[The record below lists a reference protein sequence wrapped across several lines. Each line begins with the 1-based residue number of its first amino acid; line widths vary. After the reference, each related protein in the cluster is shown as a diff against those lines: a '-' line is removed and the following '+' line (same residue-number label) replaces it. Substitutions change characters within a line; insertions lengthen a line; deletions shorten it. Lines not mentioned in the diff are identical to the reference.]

1 MQYRYTSIHLFVG
14 NAMVVPQLLHLVV
27 SMSLNFGFA
36 KNVKS
41 IVPEEKM
48 LTHLKSIYSDTKSF
62 VPDPANVPR

>member
-1 MQYRYTSIHLFVG
+1 
-14 NAMVVPQLLHLVV
+14 MVVPQLLHLVV

-62 VPDPANVPR
+62 VPDTANVPR